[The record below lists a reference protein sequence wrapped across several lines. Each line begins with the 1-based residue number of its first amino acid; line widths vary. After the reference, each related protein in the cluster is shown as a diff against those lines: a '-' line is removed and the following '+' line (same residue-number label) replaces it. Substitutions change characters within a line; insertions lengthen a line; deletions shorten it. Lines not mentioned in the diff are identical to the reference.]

1 MKENRIKLC
10 KKHDVNASLRFCLA
24 SRTQIIITLQQNIS
38 AVNLNSISS
47 LNFQPN
53 TAKYKCNGFSSLKPY
68 LVELE
73 KERVRE
79 SL

>member
-1 MKENRIKLC
+1 MKEKRIKLC
-10 KKHDVNASLRFCLA
+10 KKHDVNASLRFRVA

-47 LNFQPN
+47 LNFQLN
-53 TAKYKCNGFSSLKPY
+53 TAKYKCSGFSNLKPY
-68 LVELE
+68 LGEME
-73 KERVRE
+73 KVRVRG